1 MPPKKGNTQRKDA
14 GKLSVAA
21 RSQSSHNTSNN
32 NNDETNENE
41 SLNQEE
47 TSIINNET
55 SIPVPPNPSSVNQT
69 ASRSEDSKLNTVDKS
84 SQNASINNEEEDN
97 NMDIDENQQKQ
108 EIVIPQAQIE
118 PVPEESMS
126 QSISPRLSHIPRFN
140 RNSSSL
146 TSPPSTST
154 IRLNSTASRVL
165 SETKIPSPPYHRK
178 RDRFSSNL
186 SPPTTVPLTNLNLPP
201 PATIPP
207 PFVSNSVRNQD
218 IQLNIESIDLNEGA
232 SNQTRRIASINT
244 PTNVHVNNSYTRP
257 AAPFNYPSRPY
268 GQHQKNNS
276 EDEGAYAD
284 LKETK
289 ALMAAIDLTL
299 RQYIFTDLEIYV

>member
-1 MPPKKGNTQRKDA
+1 MGKKPKSHKKTEKATAKRVELSQANAQNDA
-14 GKLSVAA
+14 I
-21 RSQSSHNTSNN
+21 
-32 NNDETNENE
+32 NENE
-41 SLNQEE
+41 SLNQEV

-55 SIPVPPNPSSVNQT
+55 SIPASPNPSSVNQT
-69 ASRSEDSKLNTVDKS
+69 ASRSEDSKLDTIDKS
-84 SQNASINNEEEDN
+84 SQNASINKEEEGN
-97 NMDIDENQQKQ
+97 SMDIDENQQ
-108 EIVIPQAQIE
+108 ELELVIPQAQIE

-126 QSISPRLSHIPRFN
+126 QSISPRLSRIPRFN

-186 SPPTTVPLTNLNLPP
+186 SPPTTVPPTNLNLLP

-207 PFVSNSVRNQD
+207 PFVSNLVFMNQD
-218 IQLNIESIDLNEGA
+218 IQLNIERMDLNERA
-232 SNQTRRIASINT
+232 SNQTRRVASINAS
-244 PTNVHVNNSYTRP
+244 TNVTSNNSNTRP
-257 AAPFNYPSRPY
+257 AISVSTFSYPSRSY

-276 EDEGAYAD
+276 EDEGGYAD
-284 LKETK
+284 LKKTK
-289 ALMAAIDLTL
+289 ALMTAIDLTL
-299 RQYIFTDLEIYV
+299 RQYIFTDLEIYT

>member
-1 MPPKKGNTQRKDA
+1 MGKKPKSHKKTEKATAKRVELSQANAQNDA
-14 GKLSVAA
+14 I
-21 RSQSSHNTSNN
+21 
-32 NNDETNENE
+32 NENE
-41 SLNQEE
+41 SLNQEV

-55 SIPVPPNPSSVNQT
+55 SIPASPNPSSVNQT
-69 ASRSEDSKLNTVDKS
+69 ASRSEDSKLDTIDKS
-84 SQNASINNEEEDN
+84 SQNASINKEEEGN
-97 NMDIDENQQKQ
+97 SMDIDENQQEQ

-126 QSISPRLSHIPRFN
+126 QSISPRLSRIPRFN

-186 SPPTTVPLTNLNLPP
+186 SPPTTVPPTNLNLLP

-207 PFVSNSVRNQD
+207 PFVSNLVFMNQD
-218 IQLNIESIDLNEGA
+218 IQLNIERMDLNERA
-232 SNQTRRIASINT
+232 SNQTRRVASINAS
-244 PTNVHVNNSYTRP
+244 TNVTSNNSNTRP
-257 AAPFNYPSRPY
+257 AISVSTFSYPSR
-268 GQHQKNNS
+268 S
-276 EDEGAYAD
+276 S
-284 LKETK
+284 KE
-289 ALMAAIDLTL
+289 L
-299 RQYIFTDLEIYV
+299 